1 MQVAAILFGA
11 LFTVATATAL
21 GTLLLG
27 KACGDWPVRFVLG
40 AGALSFL
47 VFLLA
52 ASGLVYPA
60 AFAILDAAAI
70 IACQPWNRWRDG
82 RGVRCWPKP
91 SARNILLFVIF
102 LAYFC
107 IYFLRALAPEVSPDG
122 ATYQIGRA
130 HV

>member
-40 AGALSFL
+40 AGTLSFL

-52 ASGLVYPA
+52 AGGLVYPA
-60 AFAILDAAAI
+60 SFAVLGVAAI
-70 IACQPWNRWRDG
+70 MACQPWNRWRG
-82 RGVRCWPKP
+82 GGGARFWPKP
-91 SARNILLFVIF
+91 LALNGPLFGF
-102 LAYFC
+102 LIAYF
-107 IYFLRALAPEVSPDG
+107 FTFFFWV
-122 ATYQIGRA
+122 
-130 HV
+130 